1 MKSSLI
7 TKKTIFIALLLAL
20 VVCCAVLAV
29 LSIPTQTANANST
42 NPTANVGEL
51 WSSNAINKTN
61 LQTLINKVAGSSTNV
76 AVDKITGITNDGKS
90 LVSSN
95 IVVTLGGKNWIVVY
109 ASTANTSLGT
119 VSSNGSVT
127 GNTPSNGDI
136 ILTLWQAYP
145 DETSQWNT
153 WNSGATSTTPANMY
167 GNSYI
172 RAVTLG
178 NGGKYVTSAGA
189 TSTATAGSGSYS
201 TFQSSTG
208 LGQYLVAPRYMK
220 WQKEESAL
228 NSTDIGYRFNN
239 ESWNLGG
246 TGSAGSYLGNTY
258 YNSWANDL
266 VWLPS
271 LSETGYSDTYTGL
284 WKTTSTIRSNPSYA
298 WLRSAHYNV
307 YTHSYYLNSS
317 GGYNKNLVNSIYGVR
332 PALHF
337 NLTAAAK
344 EVALSHTTHTLEWKT
359 DGTYHWQACTG
370 CTYTTTKQA
379 HSWSATSWT
388 WTPSSATQ
396 AIKPSSV
403 TATANVKCS
412 TCSKTVNNVAA
423 TVTAGTYTAP
433 GCITTG
439 SAPYTAKLSS
449 TYGSLSTTKTYTIS
463 ATGHTF
469 GSTAHNPA
477 TCTASG
483 YSDYKQCTAQCKLYF
498 ATSEGTTS
506 KNGKALSTFAQAATG
521 HKFTDTVAK
530 AATCLTAGTQGYR
543 YCSACTKYFALGQP
557 TNSTAGKDNNSSFV
571 VNATGHSFG
580 TTVHKPATCT
590 SPGYSDYKQCNNSCK
605 LYFAGGEG
613 TSSTNGKSDISSF
626 AQAATGHALQLVNGN
641 NTMHWQACQN
651 CTYTTDY
658 NDHTWQEQGSWQG
671 WPEKIDNSYTIEKML
686 QGLTLAVK
694 CSCGA
699 TDTLY
704 AQDNG
709 SVLTPAKCTSVGS
722 AQIKITASD
731 KNDNTHTANKSYTLE
746 KIAHI
751 FGGEWHSDG
760 VSGHYQLCT
769 MCNMAHSANSQ
780 HNTEYHADNYNHW
793 LECKDC
799 TYSEENTNAVAHV
812 VSEWSNGATSNK
824 HTGTC
829 TICRNTVTESH
840 TLGKW
845 QVDDQ
850 DKLYK
855 QCTANGCTYDTEH
868 LEFGS
873 SHTHRWAE
881 DLQYNGAEHWKEC
894 IDCGAREDV
903 NPHSFSEW
911 QIQDGTHYRYCTDEE
926 CNYVSNK
933 TSHTPGAWES
943 DGNTHTQKCI
953 VCQTQISEHTGSISY
968 GVPVDGTNQHKG
980 PCDICGLEVIGEH
993 SFIDTDGHDITG
1005 HWNAECMECGAK
1017 QNFTAHDF
1025 NNTENAT
1032 WVWKN
1037 DGSKHWQECITC
1049 NERYGERDHIYTY
1062 CDDNNGKHYQLCLA
1076 CGATTEAE
1084 EHNISKVAE
1093 VAATCTSDGTQA
1105 YYICLT
1111 CGNVYIDSNATIKID
1126 NLNEWLEGEGK
1137 IDAVGSN
1144 HDYDNKGVCKNCGVL
1159 SPDVQQDLQKKLEEA
1174 QKKLE
1179 EMIKELQDKKE
1190 QQGGTL
1196 SEEDQ
1201 KKLEELEK
1209 ALDEL
1214 QKALD
1219 DLQNANNGSGNAG
1232 DIVDSANGA
1241 LGGAADAMD
1250 DGTLKEAKDKALEEL
1265 EREYNEKRAEIED
1278 RDISE
1283 PQKGELL
1290 GQLESQYEEAKKD
1303 IENATTPDEVG
1314 EALENAQKGMEDT
1327 AKKAELVEA
1336 KQKALDELEKE
1347 YEEKKKEIEDNKDLD
1362 DDKKQELLDQ
1372 LEDQYKKA
1380 KGEIENAETPDD
1392 IQDALAKGKE
1402 ALADPELADAK
1413 DKALEDLE
1421 NAKKEAEEKIK
1432 KDPKLTDEEKEKRL
1446 GELEKEYEDAKKKIE
1461 QAVTP
1466 EEARQ
1471 AAENGVKNIGEVVT
1485 DLDGTVD
1492 GLDIGVAIISLSA
1505 QAVVIIAAFFLVRR
1519 KRV

>member
-1 MKSSLI
+1 CTEKQN
-7 TKKTIFIALLLAL
+7 TH
-20 VVCCAVLAV
+20 
-29 LSIPTQTANANST
+29 TANFNGT
-42 NPTANVGEL
+42 
-51 WSSNAINKTN
+51 KT
-61 LQTLINKVAGSSTNV
+61 KVSATQH
-76 AVDKITGITNDGKS
+76 
-90 LVSSN
+90 
-95 IVVTLGGKNWIVVY
+95 
-109 ASTANTSLGT
+109 
-119 VSSNGSVT
+119 SVKCT
-127 GNTPSNGDI
+127 GNSACT
-136 ILTLWQAYP
+136 LTTNA
-145 DETSQWNT
+145 NHT
-153 WNSGATSTTPANMY
+153 WTATSWSWSKTGTITQGTT
-167 GNSYI
+167 
-172 RAVTLG
+172 L
-178 NGGKYVTSAGA
+178 
-189 TSTATAGSGSYS
+189 TATASLKCSGCS
-201 TFQSSTG
+201 TTTSST
-208 LGQYLVAPRYMK
+208 V
-220 WQKEESAL
+220 
-228 NSTDIGYRFNN
+228 
-239 ESWNLGG
+239 
-246 TGSAGSYLGNTY
+246 
-258 YNSWANDL
+258 
-266 VWLPS
+266 
-271 LSETGYSDTYTGL
+271 
-284 WKTTSTIRSNPSYA
+284 
-298 WLRSAHYNV
+298 
-307 YTHSYYLNSS
+307 
-317 GGYNKNLVNSIYGVR
+317 
-332 PALHF
+332 
-337 NLTAAAK
+337 TA
-344 EVALSHTTHTLEWKT
+344 T
-359 DGTYHWQACTG
+359 
-370 CTYTTTKQA
+370 
-379 HSWSATSWT
+379 
-388 WTPSSATQ
+388 
-396 AIKPSSV
+396 SSV
-403 TATANVKCS
+403 TTAPACTTTGKA
-412 TCSKTVNNVAA
+412 K
-423 TVTAGTYTAP
+423 YTA
-433 GCITTG
+433 T
-439 SAPYTAKLSS
+439 LSS
-449 TYGSLSTTKTYTIS
+449 TYGSLSTSQDYTLS
-463 ATGHTF
+463 AAGH
-469 GSTAHNPA
+469 S
-477 TCTASG
+477 
-483 YSDYKQCTAQCKLYF
+483 F
-498 ATSEGTTS
+498 ATDT
-506 KNGKALSTFAQAATG
+506 AA
-521 HKFTDTVAK
+521 KE
-530 AATCLTAGTQGYR
+530 ATCLTAGTKGYR
-543 YCSACTKYFALGQP
+543 YCNTCKLYFALGSA
-557 TNSTAGKDNNSSFV
+557 TNSTAGQANNSSFV
-571 VNATGHSFG
+571 INATGHSFG
-580 TTVHKPATCT
+580 STVHNPATCT
-590 SPGYSDYKQCNNSCK
+590 SSGYSDYKQCNNSCK
-605 LYFAGGEG
+605 LYFAPSEG
-613 TSSTNGKSDISSF
+613 TSSTNGKALSSF
-626 AQAATGHALQLVNGN
+626 AQAAFGHSWYLSTTNWPDVYSETTDKSQVSAVLICSRDTGHTQSLTSAKSISEVSRTVTCGQAGTVTLSAVFEYEGKQYFAQDKVYENVPATGKHVLQLVTGN
-641 NTMHWQACQN
+641 DTMHWQACQN

-658 NDHTWQEQGSWQG
+658 IDHTWQEQGSWQG
-671 WPEKIDNSYTIEKML
+671 WPEKIDNSYTVEKIL
-686 QGLTLAVK
+686 QGLSLAVK

-699 TDTLY
+699 TDTLH

-722 AQIKITASD
+722 AQIKITATD
-731 KNDNTHTANKSYTLE
+731 KNDNTHTASKSYTLE

-760 VSGHYQLCT
+760 VNGHYQLCT

-793 LECKDC
+793 LECKEC
-799 TYSEENTNAVAHV
+799 TYSEESTNAVAHV
-812 VSEWSNGATSNK
+812 VSEWSNGAASNK

-829 TICRNTVTESH
+829 TICSNTVTESH

-855 QCTANGCTYDTEH
+855 QCTANGCTYETEH

-881 DLQYNGAEHWKEC
+881 NLQYNGTEHWKEC

-903 NPHSFSEW
+903 IPHSFSEW
-911 QIQDGTHYRYCTDEE
+911 QIEDGNHYRYCTDEE

-953 VCQTQISEHTGSISY
+953 VCLTQISEHTGSISY

-1017 QNFTAHDF
+1017 KNFTAHDF
-1025 NNTENAT
+1025 NITENAT

-1144 HDYDNKGVCKNCGVL
+1144 HDYDSKGVCKNCGVL

-1265 EREYNEKRAEIED
+1265 EREYNEKKAEIED

-1290 GQLESQYEEAKKD
+1290 GHLESQYEEAKKD

-1347 YEEKKKEIEDNKDLD
+1347 YEEKKKEIEDNVNLD

-1392 IQDALAKGKE
+1392 IEDALAKGKE

-1471 AAENGVKNIGEVVT
+1471 SAENGVKNIGEVVG
-1485 DLDGTVD
+1485 DLNSGAVD
-1492 GLDIGVAIISLSA
+1492 GLDIGVAIVSLSA